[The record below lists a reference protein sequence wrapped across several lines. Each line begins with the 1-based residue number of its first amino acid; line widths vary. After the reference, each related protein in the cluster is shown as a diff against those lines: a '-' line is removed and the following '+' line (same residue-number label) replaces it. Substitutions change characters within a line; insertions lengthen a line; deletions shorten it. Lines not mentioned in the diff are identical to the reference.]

1 MSAIEVSAANF
12 DYWLPRVQRA
22 IDDAVFVSLDLEF
35 LGLPSALHGGN
46 ASLFDTPAD
55 RYRKFRRGVE
65 RFPPCQ
71 LGLACFHEDEEL
83 GKYQADVFSFT
94 LFKRVPQKE
103 FSISPAA
110 VSFLAEH
117 GFDFNKFAIE
127 GINYSNRGEID
138 TLRSGLS
145 SDGFDFDVFGSDFNE
160 RVRWLKAQLLLE
172 IEKNSYGA
180 SDIDRASK
188 GVTTLRRPILIELY
202 REEEDFQELEVTSPW
217 TKPLSSLE
225 EEALLYFCSKEYPD
239 LEFLIDN
246 GRTLLYVGKL
256 PLIYGG
262 GSSDAGKRL
271 EALLTEI
278 SGVCRVFEHLFTRKP
293 PLVGHNCLLDL
304 LYIYHCFVNNLTESY
319 DTWKSEFHRRMP
331 VIVDTRFLAGT
342 LEQRLASHK
351 INDFSLTTL
360 GDFFTMRTFFDLLPF
375 AISMSINGEPFGTL
389 SQGNRVYHN
398 ASYDAFVTGIVFLKL
413 AHLYVLDRCSVPI
426 DKPWSVRKLL
436 IACRGEVTNRI
447 PIGIIDAKCC
457 NMGGPDARGSRPDI
471 VKVRRSRTVSESST
485 LFSAVIDSPL
495 VRKMSEKLHGSPAIS
510 PQKLKS
516 VRADLVRLFG
526 AYRVDVRLGAE
537 CDILEVATNSPSTY
551 ARVCAYFDCS
561 EMFYVVED
569 NLQTFEQRLCSARVE
584 KDAVTAN
591 TPSASLSTATAIV
604 VIVFSLPPL
613 AWGFS
618 RLMRL

>member
-1 MSAIEVSAANF
+1 MSLSSSVEDNTFAEGRNYSQQCTR
-12 DYWLPRVQRA
+12 D
-22 IDDAVFVSLDLEF
+22 S
-35 LGLPSALHGGN
+35 SGN
-46 ASLFDTPAD
+46 
-55 RYRKFRRGVE
+55 
-65 RFPPCQ
+65 Q
-71 LGLACFHEDEEL
+71 
-83 GKYQADVFSFT
+83 
-94 LFKRVPQKE
+94 
-103 FSISPAA
+103 
-110 VSFLAEH
+110 
-117 GFDFNKFAIE
+117 FAIE
-127 GINYSNRGEID
+127 GINYSNRGEIE

-145 SDGFDFDVFGSDFNE
+145 SDGFDFEVFGSDFNE

-180 SDIDRASK
+180 SDIDRVSK

-262 GSSDAGKRL
+262 GKSDAGKRL
-271 EALLTEI
+271 EA
-278 SGVCRVFEHLFTRKP
+278 
-293 PLVGHNCLLDL
+293 
-304 LYIYHCFVNNLTESY
+304 
-319 DTWKSEFHRRMP
+319 
-331 VIVDTRFLAGT
+331 
-342 LEQRLASHK
+342 
-351 INDFSLTTL
+351 
-360 GDFFTMRTFFDLLPF
+360 RTFFDLLPF

-537 CDILEVATNSPSTY
+537 CDILEVATNSPST
-551 ARVCAYFDCS
+551 
-561 EMFYVVED
+561 
-569 NLQTFEQRLCSARVE
+569 
-584 KDAVTAN
+584 
-591 TPSASLSTATAIV
+591 
-604 VIVFSLPPL
+604 
-613 AWGFS
+613 
-618 RLMRL
+618 